1 MQAILHEININ
12 ITRKKVELVKKEL
25 NNMNKDVDIMMA
37 KMDYINQVHY
47 NLLYKKEPVGSS
59 SNAIKYLKL
68 QR

>member
-1 MQAILHEININ
+1 MQAILHEIDIN

-25 NNMNKDVDIMMA
+25 TNMSKDVDIMMA
-37 KMDYINQVHY
+37 KMDYINQVHDK
-47 NLLYKKEPVGSS
+47 LLHKREPVGSS

>member
-1 MQAILHEININ
+1 MQAILHEINMN
-12 ITRKKVELVKKEL
+12 IARKKIELVKKKL
-25 NNMNKDVDIMMA
+25 NNMSKDFDIMET
-37 KMDYINQVHY
+37 KIDYINQVHY